1 MSEFV
6 EAYYK
11 LVTPEAIKTLSEKVH
26 RQYTDMKKLYPKEIA
41 ELGEDFV
48 KQKIVQKQWDD
59 YIGDKYTDLR
69 FSVNNLWH
77 TLYDY
82 YTKNY

>member
-1 MSEFV
+1 MNEFV

-11 LVTPEAIKTLSEKVH
+11 LVTPEAIKTLSSNVH
-26 RQYTDMKKLYPKEIA
+26 KQYTDMKRLYPKDVADI
-41 ELGEDFV
+41 GEEFV
-48 KQKIVQKQWDD
+48 KKKIAQKQWSD
-59 YIGDKYTDLR
+59 YIGDKYADN

-82 YTKNY
+82 YNKNY